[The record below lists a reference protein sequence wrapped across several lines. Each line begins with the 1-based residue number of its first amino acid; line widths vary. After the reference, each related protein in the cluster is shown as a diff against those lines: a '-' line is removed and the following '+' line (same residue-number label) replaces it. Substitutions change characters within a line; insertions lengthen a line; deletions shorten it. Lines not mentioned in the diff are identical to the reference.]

1 MKKFDAENLIVDKMG
16 IFFWLILNE
25 LHHDKTCFL
34 HIFCGLLIF
43 TSFSILTIT
52 LRGVSNKHCLLPFFH
67 LVFVENCSVRAVIL

>member
-1 MKKFDAENLIVDKMG
+1 MKKFDAENLIVDKMVICELR

-34 HIFCGLLIF
+34 HICCGLLIL

-52 LRGVSNKHCLLPFFH
+52 LRGGIK
-67 LVFVENCSVRAVIL
+67 